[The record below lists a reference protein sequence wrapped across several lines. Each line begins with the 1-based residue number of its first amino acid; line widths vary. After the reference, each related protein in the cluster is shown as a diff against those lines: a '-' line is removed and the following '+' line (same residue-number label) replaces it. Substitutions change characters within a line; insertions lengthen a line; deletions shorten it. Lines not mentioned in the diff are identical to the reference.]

1 MFSFIA
7 IGEVFDIVLDTS
19 LVFSFVVTVA
29 EGAPDVMFGS
39 SLVVLS
45 TVVTFVRGV
54 PGVPEEPDVESGT
67 VVVVDPVVDG
77 ELAVED
83 SAVPDVVEFVV
94 VVVTGLDGVLSIEVA
109 VCASVFVE
117 DDT

>member
-1 MFSFIA
+1 MFSFVA
-7 IGEVFDIVLDTS
+7 TGEVVGIVLDTS

-54 PGVPEEPDVESGT
+54 PEEPDVEPST
-67 VVVVDPVVDG
+67 VVVVDLVVDG

>member
-54 PGVPEEPDVESGT
+54 PEEPDVVPGT
-67 VVVVDPVVDG
+67 VAVVDPVVDG
-77 ELAVED
+77 ELAVKD

-94 VVVTGLDGVLSIEVA
+94 VVVTGLDGVLSIEVD

>member
-45 TVVTFVRGV
+45 TVVTFVR
-54 PGVPEEPDVESGT
+54 GVPEEPDVESGT

>member
-1 MFSFIA
+1 MLSFIA
-7 IGEVFDIVLDTS
+7 IGEVVDIVPDTS

-54 PGVPEEPDVESGT
+54 PGEPDVEPST
-67 VVVVDPVVDG
+67 VVVVDLVVDG

-94 VVVTGLDGVLSIEVA
+94 VVVTGLDWILSIEVA

>member
-19 LVFSFVVTVA
+19 LVFSSVITVA
-29 EGAPDVMFGS
+29 EGVPDVMFGS

-54 PGVPEEPDVESGT
+54 PEEPDVEPGT
-67 VVVVDPVVDG
+67 VVVDPVVDG

>member
-7 IGEVFDIVLDTS
+7 IGEVVDIVLDTS

-29 EGAPDVMFGS
+29 EGGPDVMFGS

-54 PGVPEEPDVESGT
+54 PGEPDVEPCT
-67 VVVVDPVVDG
+67 VVVVDLVVDG

>member
-1 MFSFIA
+1 MFSFVA
-7 IGEVFDIVLDTS
+7 TGEVVGIVLDTS

-39 SLVVLS
+39 LLVVLS

-54 PGVPEEPDVESGT
+54 PGEPDVEPCT
-67 VVVVDPVVDG
+67 VVVVDLVVDG